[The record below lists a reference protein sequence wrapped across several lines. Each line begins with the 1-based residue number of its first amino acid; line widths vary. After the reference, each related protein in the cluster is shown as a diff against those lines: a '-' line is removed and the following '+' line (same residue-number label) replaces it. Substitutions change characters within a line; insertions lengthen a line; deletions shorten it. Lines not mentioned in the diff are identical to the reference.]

1 MSDELIPIK
10 DSFIVVL
17 DSRNA
22 TTYNNSTYLSD
33 VLFNFEDALI
43 FPHRSL
49 RNTCSVLSFVSANSI
64 YNINETNNVLSINYT
79 KYSLPYGNY
88 NSTTFMS
95 ALLTLLNPST
105 TTYSIS
111 LNSTTNQFTLTNTSS
126 FTINGTYTTIYEV
139 VGLGKNIS
147 YGPQTSFTCPY
158 T

>member
-22 TTYNNSTYLSD
+22 TNYNNSTYLSD
-33 VLFNFEDALI
+33 ITFNFEDALQ

-49 RNTCSVLSFVSANSI
+49 RNTCSVLSFVGANSI

-111 LNSTTNQFTLTNTSS
+111 LNSTTNKFTLTNTSN
-126 FTINGTYTTIYEV
+126 FAINGSNTTISCKKYK
-139 VGLGKNIS
+139 LRTSNIIYMS
-147 YGPQTSFTCPY
+147 LYL
-158 T
+158 

>member
-33 VLFNFEDALI
+33 ITFNFEDALQ

-49 RNTCSVLSFVSANSI
+49 RNTCSVLSFVAANSI

-105 TTYSIS
+105 T
-111 LNSTTNQFTLTNTSS
+111 
-126 FTINGTYTTIYEV
+126 
-139 VGLGKNIS
+139 S
-147 YGPQTSFTCPY
+147 YGI
-158 T
+158 